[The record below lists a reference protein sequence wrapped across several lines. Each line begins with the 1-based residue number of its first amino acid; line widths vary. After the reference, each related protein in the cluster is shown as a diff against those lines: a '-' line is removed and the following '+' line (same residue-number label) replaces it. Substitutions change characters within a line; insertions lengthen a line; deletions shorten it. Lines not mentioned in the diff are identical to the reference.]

1 MRKISY
7 QKSNTI
13 QRLRKKGK
21 SIPEISRE
29 TGVPITTVQRYVQG
43 VVIPLKFQQALKEK
57 QGGSKERAR
66 GLRENIYKQMR
77 NEVGVLSRRDRF
89 LLLIGLYWGEGAKQ
103 DFSIINSD
111 PLLIKTFIHCLHD
124 VGIFK
129 DRLSVSVRIY
139 NDMSPE
145 HAKDFWSS
153 VTGVKKDFF
162 RNTEIVEGKKKGKL
176 PYGMCRVRVK
186 SGIKER
192 LKIQAAISVIG
203 KIKNNKVLSS

>member
-203 KIKNNKVLSS
+203 KIKNNNVLSS